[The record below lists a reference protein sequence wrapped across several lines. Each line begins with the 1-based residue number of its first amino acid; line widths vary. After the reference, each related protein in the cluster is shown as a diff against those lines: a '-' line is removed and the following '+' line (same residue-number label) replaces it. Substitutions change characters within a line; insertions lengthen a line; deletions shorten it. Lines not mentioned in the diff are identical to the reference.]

1 MNRVPIPL
9 LKNQTPYTLLHNSD
23 PDLSTLKVFG
33 SLAFASTLQ
42 CHRTKLDL
50 RARKCI
56 FLGYKPGVKGVVLYD
71 LLNKT
76 IFLSRDVT
84 HHEHILP
91 YQISSPKV
99 PWQYHPSPFPN
110 TDFSLNN
117 DNIIS
122 PGPHDSD
129 TALDAA
135 HDMSL
140 SQYHF
145 PLSHKPIFDQP
156 PITSNPSAIPS
167 SPTIPISDD
176 TPITPPSSRLPIKQR
191 RAPIRLSDYVC
202 NNSSSSSQET
212 TTSGTNSKY
221 PLSSFHSLTHLSSS
235 HKAYS
240 MSLTHC
246 TEPDSYEE
254 ASKDEH
260 WVTAMKTELD
270 ALATNRT
277 WKIVELPPHTKPI
290 GCRWVYKVKHKAD
303 GTVERYKARLVAKG
317 YNQIEDIDYFET
329 FSHVAKL
336 TTVRT
341 LLALASIRN
350 WHLHQ
355 LDVNNAFLHGDLEED
370 VYMEIPD
377 GVPCNKYGLV

>member
-1 MNRVPIPL
+1 MSDFYASKGIFHQTSCVESPQQNGRVERKHQQILNIGRALLIQSNLPKKNWSYAVLHAVFIMNRVPIPL
-9 LKNQTPYTLLHNSD
+9 LKNQTPYTLLHKSD

-84 HHEHILP
+84 RHEHILP

-135 HDMSL
+135 HDKSL
-140 SQYHF
+140 SQSHF
-145 PLSHKPIFDQP
+145 PLSHRPIFDQP
-156 PITSNPSAIPS
+156 PITSSPSAIPS

-176 TPITPPSSRLPIKQR
+176 TPITPPSSRLPIRQR

-212 TTSGTNSKY
+212 TTLGTNSKY
-221 PLSSFHSLTHLSSS
+221 PLSFFHSLTHLSSS
-235 HKAYS
+235 HKA
-240 MSLTHC
+240 
-246 TEPDSYEE
+246 
-254 ASKDEH
+254 
-260 WVTAMKTELD
+260 V
-270 ALATNRT
+270 
-277 WKIVELPPHTKPI
+277 
-290 GCRWVYKVKHKAD
+290 
-303 GTVERYKARLVAKG
+303 RLRG
-317 YNQIEDIDYFET
+317 
-329 FSHVAKL
+329 
-336 TTVRT
+336 
-341 LLALASIRN
+341 
-350 WHLHQ
+350 
-355 LDVNNAFLHGDLEED
+355 
-370 VYMEIPD
+370 
-377 GVPCNKYGLV
+377 